1 MVENAMKELLSI
13 DLSNYCSKRCS
24 FCYNHSNPEG
34 AIMWKPAE
42 VIDFAS
48 DCVKNGI
55 KAVSLGGGEPFEYE
69 GIFEIMAALY
79 PITYLSV
86 TSNGLPLLKRDV
98 FEKLLKHSPDKI
110 HLTIHNPDNQ
120 KEVIRVIEQ
129 VVELS
134 KTKIKPGVNL
144 LISSYCIA
152 ECQEVY
158 AKLLE
163 TLQSNQIILIP
174 KRFGDTPTVKQMASV
189 ANGKPFQSPSCLL
202 KCEIPSKFVSVSW
215 DKKVN
220 HCSYAGG
227 KEPLRALDYAGLVDA
242 LKRVVFSNCSKRINL
257 HSQTE

>member
-134 KTKIKPGVNL
+134 KTKIKPGVNI

-174 KRFGDTPTVKQMASV
+174 KRFDDTPTVKQMASV
-189 ANGKPFQSPSCLL
+189 ANGRPFQSPSCLL

-215 DKKVN
+215 NKKVN

-227 KEPLRALDYAGLVDA
+227 KVALNTLDFAGLVDA
-242 LKRVVFSNCSKRINL
+242 LERVEFKCCNL
-257 HSQTE
+257 

>member
-13 DLSNYCSKRCS
+13 DLSNYCTKRCS

-34 AIMWKPAE
+34 ATMWKPSE
-42 VIDFAS
+42 VIGFAS

-69 GIFEIMAALY
+69 GLFEIIDALY

-86 TSNGLPLLKRDV
+86 TSNGLPLLKRNV
-98 FEKLLKHSPDKI
+98 FEQLLVHGPDKI

-120 KEVIRVIEQ
+120 NEVIRVIEQ
-129 VVELS
+129 VVELG
-134 KTKIKPGVNL
+134 KTKIKPGINL
-144 LISSYCIA
+144 LVSSRSIA

-163 TLQSNQIILIP
+163 FLQPDQIILIP
-174 KRFGDTPTVKQMASV
+174 KRFGETPTAKQMASI

-227 KEPLRALDYAGLVDA
+227 KEPLRTLDYAGLVDA
-242 LKRVVFSNCSKRINL
+242 LERVEFRCC
-257 HSQTE
+257 